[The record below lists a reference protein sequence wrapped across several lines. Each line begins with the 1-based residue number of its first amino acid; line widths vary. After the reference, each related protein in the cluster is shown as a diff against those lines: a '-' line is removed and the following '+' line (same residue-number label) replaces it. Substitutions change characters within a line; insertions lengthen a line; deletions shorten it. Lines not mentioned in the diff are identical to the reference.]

1 MSKLKVDQISKAT
14 GASPAIFTLP
24 AADGTAG
31 QYLKTD
37 GSGILSWGTP
47 PDQKITNASQWR
59 LTADFTGD
67 ATPIGDSVGV
77 IEEVDAPVGFGVLGD
92 SMTESSG
99 IFTFPSSGYYL
110 IRFHA
115 YFLANTNS
123 LYNRIKIQTTTNDST
138 YAVACITS
146 GAAGA
151 ANQEQGIST
160 EYIFDVT
167 DTTQCKCRFDVDV
180 NAAGVTTKGDTD
192 QNETF
197 MTFIKLADT

>member
-37 GSGILSWGTP
+37 GSGVLSWGTP

-59 LTADFTGD
+59 LNADFTGD
-67 ATPIGDSVGV
+67 KAPIDTNL
-77 IEEVDAPVGFGVLGD
+77 EEVDTPVGFGVLGS

-99 IFTFPSSGYYL
+99 IFTFPSTGYWL
-110 IRFHA
+110 IKFFGLF
-115 YFLANTNS
+115 YFAPGGSSTSNKVT
-123 LYNRIKIQTTTNDST
+123 IQTTTNDST
-138 YAVACITS
+138 YAIATDGSTPISQQYDT
-146 GAAGA
+146 AGA
-151 ANQEQGIST
+151 SV

-167 DTTQCKCRFDVDV
+167 DTANCKCRFHIDVA
-180 NAAGVTTKGDTD
+180 NASTTTMGNTD
-192 QNETF
+192 QNETY
-197 MTFIKLADT
+197 MTFLRLADT

>member
-37 GSGILSWGTP
+37 GSGVLSWGTP

-59 LTADFTGD
+59 LNADFTGD
-67 ATPIGDSVGV
+67 KAPIDTDL
-77 IEEVDAPVGFGVLGD
+77 EEVDTPVGFGVLGS

-99 IFTFPSSGYYL
+99 IFTFPSTGYWL
-110 IRFHA
+110 IKFFGLF
-115 YFLANTNS
+115 YFAPGGSSTSNKVT
-123 LYNRIKIQTTTNDST
+123 IQTTTNDST
-138 YAVACITS
+138 YEIAIEGSTPIS
-146 GAAGA
+146 QQYDTAGA
-151 ANQEQGIST
+151 SV

-167 DTTQCKCRFDVDV
+167 DTANCKCRFHIDVA
-180 NAAGVTTKGDTD
+180 NASTTTMGNTD
-192 QNETF
+192 QNETY
-197 MTFIKLADT
+197 MTFLRLADT